1 MANLVTTITESVVLN
16 GALRGSSN
24 TVTTAGINDVMERI
38 LECTAAQETTIALFA
53 VAPYTTPGA
62 MNVNNVRYVRVT
74 NLDATND
81 IQLAVTTSTT
91 NFEILISAGN
101 SYVMSVSLLS
111 VKGASGVPT
120 FGAGGTLTSLI
131 VEPTHATEPATVE
144 LFVGLA

>member
-38 LECTAAQETTIALFA
+38 LVCTAAQETTIAVFA
-53 VAPYTTPGA
+53 SSPYASAGA
-62 MNVNNVRYVRVT
+62 LNVNDVRYIRVT
-74 NLDATND
+74 NLDKAND

-91 NFEILISAGN
+91 NFEILISSGN

-111 VKGASGVPT
+111 VKGASGVPA
-120 FGAGGTLTSLI
+120 FVAGGTLTSLI
-131 VEPTHATEPATVE
+131 VKPTHATEPASVE
-144 LFVGLA
+144 LFVGLV

>member
-38 LECTAAQETTIALFA
+38 LVCTAAQETTIALFA
-53 VAPYTTPGA
+53 VAPYTTAGA
-62 MNVNNVRYVRVT
+62 MNVNNVKYLRVT
-74 NLDATND
+74 NLEETND

-91 NFEILISAGN
+91 NFEILITAGN

-111 VKGASGVPT
+111 IKGASGVPA
-120 FGAGGTLTSLI
+120 FGVGGTLTNLI
-131 VEPTHATEPATVE
+131 VKPTHATEDASVE
-144 LFVGLA
+144 LFVGLE

>member
-38 LECTAAQETTIALFA
+38 LVCTAAQKTTIAVFA
-53 VAPYTTPGA
+53 ANAYTTAGA
-62 MNVNNVRYVRVT
+62 IKVADVRYVRVT
-74 NLDATND
+74 NLDETND
-81 IQLAVTTSTT
+81 IQLAVTTATT

-111 VKGASGVPT
+111 VKGATGVPT

-131 VEPTHATEPATVE
+131 VQPTHATADASVE

>member
-24 TVTTAGINDVMERI
+24 TVTTAGITDVMERI
-38 LECTAAQETTIALFA
+38 VECTVAQETTIAVFA
-53 VAPYTTPGA
+53 VAPYTTAGA

-74 NLDATND
+74 NLDASND
-81 IQLAVTTSTT
+81 IRLAVTTSTT

-111 VKGASGVPT
+111 VKGASGAPT
-120 FGAGGTLTSLI
+120 FTAGGTLTSLI
-131 VEPTHATEPATVE
+131 VEPISATANASVE
-144 LFVGLA
+144 LFVGLV